1 VNDLEVELTEERTRV
16 QLAEQRVAI
25 LKKNSSE
32 KNEIQRQKLVGQ
44 RSFEKT
50 SEMEQQLEMYK
61 KDVSNL
67 FLFIFKFKRI
77 SPSCTLKRQ
86 LLTRKMYKL
95 HPQVK
100 YVLL

>member
-44 RSFEKT
+44 RSFEKA
-50 SEMEQQLEMYK
+50 SEMEQQLEMCR
-61 KDVSNL
+61 KDVSYL
-67 FLFIFKFKRI
+67 FLFIFKF
-77 SPSCTLKRQ
+77 SPACTLKRQ
-86 LLTRKMYKL
+86 LLTRKMHK
-95 HPQVK
+95 
-100 YVLL
+100 